1 MRRRAETGKYE
12 VRWRE
17 GARKRSRSFTRKADA
32 SAFEA
37 LIERARE
44 TGGFVDLDRGKETL
58 REFKE
63 RWWRDY
69 VTPNLARKT
78 RDGYSHV
85 WKKHIEPR
93 LGGTRLR
100 DIGPARV
107 ERFRAELEKDGVG
120 VATVRKALVILQGM
134 LSAAVRWERI
144 DRNPVREVRKPTQR
158 RSRLVRPF
166 SPHAVEGMRAGF
178 LQDERE
184 RDAALL
190 CLLAYAGLRPSEAL
204 ALRWRDVG
212 RWSLRVERA
221 LSNGVEKSTKTGK
234 IRTVRL
240 LGPLA
245 DDLEAWRDR
254 AGKPKLDS
262 FLFTKADGSSWTD
275 FDWRN
280 WRRRI
285 FEAAAESVGL
295 ESARPYDLRHSFAS
309 LLIHSGQSVVE
320 VARQMGNSPEVTL
333 STYAHVFDEMGP
345 DHIDAEQSIRAAR
358 AARSGRS
365 EDAEPNEPTPVGGSD
380 LALSDEAD
388 ARNRTADPFI
398 TSEVLYQLSYVGSDQ
413 EDTARALVL
422 KPPKVIMPRRGGLLA
437 AVRRQR
443 PRG

>member
-1 MRRRAETGKYE
+1 VRLRKETGKYE

-17 GARKRSRSFTRKADA
+17 GGRYRSKTFTRKGDA

-37 LIERARE
+37 MIERARQ
-44 TGGFVDLDRGKETL
+44 TGGLVDLDRGKETL

-69 VTPNLARKT
+69 VTPNLARTT
-78 RDGYSHV
+78 RDNYSHV
-85 WKKHIEPR
+85 WKMHIDR
-93 LGGTRLR
+93 KLGGTRLR
-100 DIGPARV
+100 EIGPARV

-120 VATVRKALVILQGM
+120 VATVRKALVILQGI

-144 DRNPVREVRKPTQR
+144 DRNPVREVRKPPQR

-166 SPHAVEGMRAGF
+166 SPHAVEGMRARF
-178 LQDERE
+178 LRDERE
-184 RDAALL
+184 RDVALL
-190 CLLAYAGLRPSEAL
+190 CLLAYAGLRPSESL
-204 ALRWRDVG
+204 ALRSRDIG

-262 FLFTKADGSSWTD
+262 FLFTKADGSAWTD

-285 FEAAAESVGL
+285 FEPAAESVGL

-358 AARSGRS
+358 AAQSGRS
-365 EDAEPNEPTPVGGSD
+365 EDAEPTRPTLPGGSD
-380 LALSDEAD
+380 MALSAEAD
-388 ARNRTADPFI
+388 ARIRTADPFI
-398 TSEVLYQLSYVGSDQ
+398 TSEVLYQLSYVGATMRIAL
-413 EDTARALVL
+413 TALLRT
-422 KPPKVIMPRRGGLLA
+422 KPGVD
-437 AVRRQR
+437 
-443 PRG
+443 